1 MSIWFYIIICI
12 IISIVVFIITKL
24 IFIKKSIQ
32 EITIQL
38 ASILKSDTNN
48 LLTISS
54 SDKDVK
60 KLGSSLNI
68 ELKELRE
75 QRLKYEI

>member
-54 SDKDVK
+54 SDKGVK